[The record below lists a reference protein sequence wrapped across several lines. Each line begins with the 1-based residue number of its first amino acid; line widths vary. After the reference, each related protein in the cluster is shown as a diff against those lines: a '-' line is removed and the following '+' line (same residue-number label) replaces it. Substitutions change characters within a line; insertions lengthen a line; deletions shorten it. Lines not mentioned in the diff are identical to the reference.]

1 MGASILVNQ
10 IRNLEGNAQ
19 LPQSCLNRAYLAQ
32 HDGKR
37 YNIIYESPNHP
48 KRCSLRNMR
57 AFIAVTI
64 CAALCASSLASQPDA
79 SKGDAVTT
87 KTGHGNSD
95 SEQKWMQWGDS
106 MVLNTEPS
114 KSGRVNEDA
123 KESPGND
130 GDNGSNDMKKWMSWG
145 NAFVLKR
152 DEQNSDEKWM
162 QWGKGMVIK
171 RRSVA

>member
-1 MGASILVNQ
+1 
-10 IRNLEGNAQ
+10 
-19 LPQSCLNRAYLAQ
+19 
-32 HDGKR
+32 
-37 YNIIYESPNHP
+37 
-48 KRCSLRNMR
+48 
-57 AFIAVTI
+57 
-64 CAALCASSLASQPDA
+64 
-79 SKGDAVTT
+79 
-87 KTGHGNSD
+87 
-95 SEQKWMQWGDS
+95 MQWGDS

-123 KESPGND
+123 KESPEND
-130 GDNGSNDMKKWMSWG
+130 GDNGSNDKKKWMSWG